1 MAIHPSLL
9 QQFALMRLFSAD
21 DLASLAAHSSTHA
34 FAKREVVLAK
44 ENPSSSL
51 MFLLEGRLQAIDF
64 TLDGREV
71 GLHFIEEGQYFGEI
85 SVLDGLPSPEVV
97 IANKKSQVI
106 MVPAR
111 EVRLH
116 IFANPSAIEAITSGL
131 TQRIRDQ
138 ANQRQILGIIS
149 PLQRICALLQNL
161 SKDGLIASSIAMKN
175 RPDYQLFLAKTKIPF
190 LFIQGSEDTLI
201 STDLI
206 KEVLQDKAQ
215 HKLVILQD
223 VGHQG
228 QYEAP
233 SACFE
238 AINAFI

>member
-1 MAIHPSLL
+1 MAVHPSLL
-9 QQFALMRLFSAD
+9 QQFALMRLFPAEA
-21 DLASLAAHSSTHA
+21 LAQLAAYSSTHA

-97 IANKKSQVI
+97 IATKKSQVV

-111 EVRLH
+111 DIRSH
-116 IFANPSAIEAITSGL
+116 IFGSPQAIEAITSGL
-131 TQRIRDQ
+131 TKRIRDQ

-161 SKDGLIASSIAMKN
+161 TKEGKNPSFIANAPTHQEIAIMVN
-175 RPDYQLFLAKTKIPF
+175 LTRETVTRAFQ
-190 LFIQGSEDTLI
+190 
-201 STDLI
+201 
-206 KEVLQDKAQ
+206 VLQSQGALARDGDDLKVDAN
-215 HKLVILQD
+215 KLKQLA
-223 VGHQG
+223 
-228 QYEAP
+228 EK
-233 SACFE
+233 SAD
-238 AINAFI
+238 

>member
-1 MAIHPSLL
+1 MAVHPSLL

-21 DLASLAAHSSTHA
+21 ALAQLAAYSSTHA

-64 TLDGREV
+64 TMDGREV

-97 IANKKSQVI
+97 IATKKSQVV

-111 EVRLH
+111 DIRSH
-116 IFANPSAIEAITSGL
+116 IFGSPQAIESITSGL
-131 TQRIRDQ
+131 TKRIRDQ

-149 PLQRICALLQNL
+149 PLQRICALLQNITKEGKNP
-161 SKDGLIASSIAMKN
+161 SLIANAPTHQEIAIMVN
-175 RPDYQLFLAKTKIPF
+175 LTRETVTRAFQ
-190 LFIQGSEDTLI
+190 
-201 STDLI
+201 
-206 KEVLQDKAQ
+206 VLQSQGALARDGDDLKVDAS
-215 HKLVILQD
+215 KLKQLA
-223 VGHQG
+223 
-228 QYEAP
+228 EK
-233 SACFE
+233 SAD
-238 AINAFI
+238 

>member
-9 QQFALMRLFSAD
+9 QQFTLMRLFPTDA
-21 DLASLAAHSSTHA
+21 LASLAAHSSAHA
-34 FAKREVVLAK
+34 FLKREVVLSK
-44 ENPSSSL
+44 ENPSPSL

-161 SKDGLIASSIAMKN
+161 SKDGKNPEVIANAPTHQEIAIMVN
-175 RPDYQLFLAKTKIPF
+175 LTRETVTRAFQ
-190 LFIQGSEDTLI
+190 
-201 STDLI
+201 
-206 KEVLQDKAQ
+206 VLQSQGALARDGDDLKVNAS
-215 HKLVILQD
+215 KLKQLAEKSSD
-223 VGHQG
+223 
-228 QYEAP
+228 
-233 SACFE
+233 
-238 AINAFI
+238 